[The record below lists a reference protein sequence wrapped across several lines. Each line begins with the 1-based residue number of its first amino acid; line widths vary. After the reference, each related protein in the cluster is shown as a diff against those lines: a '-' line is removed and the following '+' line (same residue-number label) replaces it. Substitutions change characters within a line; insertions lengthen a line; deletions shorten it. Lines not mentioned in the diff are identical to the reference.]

1 MSKIVFLDVDGT
13 LIDYEAKLPAS
24 AAKAVDQARA
34 NDHKVY
40 ICTGCS
46 KAEILQ
52 RNLCDLDGMI
62 GGNGAYVEDNNHV
75 VMHQGLSKEDVKNW
89 FLFRS

>member
-34 NDHKVY
+34 NGHKVLIVQDVLKLKFY
-40 ICTGCS
+40 KEICV
-46 KAEILQ
+46 I
-52 RNLCDLDGMI
+52 
-62 GGNGAYVEDNNHV
+62 
-75 VMHQGLSKEDVKNW
+75 
-89 FLFRS
+89 

>member
-34 NDHKVY
+34 FIFVQDVLKLKFY
-40 ICTGCS
+40 KEICV
-46 KAEILQ
+46 I
-52 RNLCDLDGMI
+52 
-62 GGNGAYVEDNNHV
+62 
-75 VMHQGLSKEDVKNW
+75 
-89 FLFRS
+89 